1 MAYKI
6 DFHTKWAD
14 FDANKHMRH
23 TAYNDY
29 AAECRIRFFN
39 DNGFP
44 IDQFE
49 NHNFGPVLFKEET
62 NFYREIKLG
71 ESINIA
77 LFLQGMSAK
86 GERFKM
92 FHKIFRE
99 DGVLAAEIE
108 IYAAWID
115 LKKRKLTEPPVTIVE
130 TFNSLERTENYEEI
144 SLTRNSTV

>member
-49 NHNFGPVLFKEET
+49 KEHFGPVLFKEET

-71 ESINIA
+71 ESISIE
-77 LFLQGMSAK
+77 LFLEGMSAK
-86 GERFKM
+86 GERFNI
-92 FHKIFRE
+92 FHKIFKE
-99 DGVLAAEIE
+99 DGTLAAEIK
-108 IYAAWID
+108 IYAAWLD
-115 LKKRKLTEPPVTIVE
+115 LIKRKLTNPPVGLID
-130 TFNSLERTENYEEI
+130 TFNSLERIENFEEI
-144 SLTRNSTV
+144 QLNNK

>member
-49 NHNFGPVLFKEET
+49 NEHFGPVLFKEET

-71 ESINIA
+71 ESISIE
-77 LFLQGMSAK
+77 LFLEGMSTK

-92 FHKIFRE
+92 FHKIFKE
-99 DGVLAAEIE
+99 DGTLAAEIK
-108 IYAAWID
+108 IYAAWLD
-115 LKKRKLTEPPVTIVE
+115 LIKRKLTNPPVGLID
-130 TFNSLERTENYEEI
+130 TFNSLERTENFEEI
-144 SLTRNSTV
+144 QLNNK

>member
-6 DFHTKWAD
+6 AFHTKWAD

-49 NHNFGPVLFKEET
+49 NENFGPVLFKEET

-71 ESINIA
+71 ESISIE
-77 LFLQGMSAK
+77 LFLEGMSAK

-92 FHKIFRE
+92 FHKIFKE
-99 DGVLAAEIE
+99 DGTLAAEIK
-108 IYAAWID
+108 IYAAWLD
-115 LKKRKLTEPPVTIVE
+115 LIKRKLTNPPVGLIDTL
-130 TFNSLERTENYEEI
+130 NSLERTENFEVI
-144 SLTRNSTV
+144 QLKNK

>member
-49 NHNFGPVLFKEET
+49 NEHFGPVLFKEET
-62 NFYREIKLG
+62 NFYRENKLG
-71 ESINIA
+71 ESISIE
-77 LFLQGMSAK
+77 LFLEGMSAK

-92 FHKIFRE
+92 FHKIFKE
-99 DGVLAAEIE
+99 DGTLAAEIK
-108 IYAAWID
+108 IYAAWLD
-115 LKKRKLTEPPVTIVE
+115 LINRKLTNPPVGLID
-130 TFNSLERTENYEEI
+130 TFNSLERTEIFEEI
-144 SLTRNSTV
+144 QLKK

>member
-39 DNGFP
+39 DNGFD

-49 NHNFGPVLFKEET
+49 NDNFGPVLFKEET

-71 ESINIA
+71 ESIRIE
-77 LFLQGMSAK
+77 LFLEGMSEK

-99 DGVLAAEIE
+99 DGVLAAKIR

-115 LKKRKLTEPPVTIVE
+115 LKTRKLTVPPFAVVK
-130 TFNSLERTENYEEI
+130 TFNSLEKTEFFEEI
-144 SLTRNSTV
+144 QLKKETV

>member
-6 DFHTKWAD
+6 AFHTKWAD

-29 AAECRIRFFN
+29 AAECRMRFFK

-49 NHNFGPVLFKEET
+49 KHTFGPVLFKEET

-71 ESINIA
+71 ESIEVA
-77 LFLQGMSAK
+77 LYLEGMSEK

-99 DGVLAAEIE
+99 DGVLAAEIK

-115 LKKRKLTEPPVTIVE
+115 LIKRKLTKPPVGIINTL
-130 TFNSLERTENYEEI
+130 NSLERIENFENI
-144 SLTRNSTV
+144 QLITK

>member
-6 DFHTKWAD
+6 AFHTKWAD

-49 NHNFGPVLFKEET
+49 NENFGPVLFKEET

-71 ESINIA
+71 ESISIE
-77 LFLQGMSAK
+77 LFLEGMSAK

-92 FHKIFRE
+92 FHKIFKE
-99 DGVLAAEIE
+99 DGTLAAEIK
-108 IYAAWID
+108 IYAAWLD
-115 LKKRKLTEPPVTIVE
+115 LIKRKLTNPPVGLIDTL
-130 TFNSLERTENYEEI
+130 NSLEQTENFEVI
-144 SLTRNSTV
+144 QLKNK

>member
-6 DFHTKWAD
+6 AFHTKWAD

-29 AAECRIRFFN
+29 AAECRMRFFK

-49 NHNFGPVLFKEET
+49 KHNFGPVLFKEET

-71 ESINIA
+71 ESISIE
-77 LFLQGMSAK
+77 LFLEGMSAK

-99 DGVLAAEIE
+99 DGFLAAEIK
-108 IYAAWID
+108 IYAAWIN
-115 LKKRKLTEPPVTIVE
+115 LIIRKLCNPPVGIIN
-130 TFNSLERTENYEEI
+130 TFNSLERIENFENI
-144 SLTRNSTV
+144 QLITK

>member
-49 NHNFGPVLFKEET
+49 NEHFGPVLFKEET

-71 ESINIA
+71 ESINIE
-77 LFLQGMSAK
+77 LFLEGMSEK

-99 DGVLAAEIE
+99 DGILAAEIR
-108 IYAAWID
+108 IYAAWMD
-115 LKKRKLTEPPVTIVE
+115 LITRKLTTPPITIVA
-130 TFNSLERTENYEEI
+130 TFNSLERSENFENI
-144 SLTRNSTV
+144 QIKNKSAL